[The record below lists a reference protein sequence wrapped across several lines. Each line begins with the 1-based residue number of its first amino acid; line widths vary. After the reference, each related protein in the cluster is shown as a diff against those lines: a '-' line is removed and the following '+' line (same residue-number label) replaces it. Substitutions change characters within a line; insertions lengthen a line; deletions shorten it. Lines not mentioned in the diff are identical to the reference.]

1 MSELDGPRHAHI
13 RRLLMA
19 ALQPKLVAAVDPFVR
34 TVAHRMLDRLVSVQ
48 EREQPNGPVDLVS
61 AFAAP
66 IPAVVIAHLLGLPEP
81 DIERFRAWSDEV
93 VASQYTHRD
102 GRDGFA
108 ASHPA
113 FARYL
118 DDLVAQRSARPGED
132 FLSLLVTA
140 EQDGARFTPVQVRTL
155 MMHLIVAGNE
165 TTTHLIANLLERLI
179 ADPELYRT
187 LRADRRLLPAAIEES
202 LRLDPPVLMRAVTCV
217 RDSIRGAVVVPAG
230 SRVVVSIAAANRD
243 EREFPEPEAF
253 RLDRPDGRRH
263 LSFGAGAHYCPGAQ
277 LARVEATAA
286 VDVFLDRATEPALL
300 PGWQRR
306 KVRVFW
312 ANGPQALPVAAGVR
326 P

>member
-1 MSELDGPRHAHI
+1 
-13 RRLLMA
+13 
-19 ALQPKLVAAVDPFVR
+19 
-34 TVAHRMLDRLVSVQ
+34 
-48 EREQPNGPVDLVS
+48 
-61 AFAAP
+61 
-66 IPAVVIAHLLGLPEP
+66 
-81 DIERFRAWSDEV
+81 
-93 VASQYTHRD
+93 
-102 GRDGFA
+102 
-108 ASHPA
+108 
-113 FARYL
+113 
-118 DDLVAQRSARPGED
+118 
-132 FLSLLVTA
+132 
-140 EQDGARFTPVQVRTL
+140 

-165 TTTHLIANLLERLI
+165 TTTHLIANLLERVI

-187 LRADRRLLPAAIEES
+187 LRADRSLLPAAIEES

-217 RDSIRGAVVVPAG
+217 RDSVRGSVVVPAG

-243 EREFPEPEAF
+243 EREFPDPEAF
-253 RLDRPDGRRH
+253 RLDRPDGRHH

-286 VDVFLDRATEPALL
+286 VDVFLDRATGPALL